1 MALNKTIILDN
12 GINVNYHRIV
22 SINNIINHETII
34 EIASY
39 INSEKRE
46 EEKTALKNNKPMNVF
61 TKTKY
66 AVKEYTPDTDIVSAY
81 TYLKT
86 LDEFDMAKNC

>member
-1 MALNKTIILDN
+1 
-12 GINVNYHRIV
+12 
-22 SINNIINHETII
+22 
-34 EIASY
+34 
-39 INSEKRE
+39 
-46 EEKTALKNNKPMNVF
+46 MNVF